1 MLQKLLTVLNIGFL
15 KTLGGKLLQNDFY
28 CHTYVVQISRL
39 CHILRFLG
47 HFDLE
52 SESCPLISTML
63 ILIQIKEA
71 FMSIKRFNVFKV
83 PFIQLTRKPRGLVL
97 LHLFHFVVTLYLKV
111 LYSFAF
117 RNQSKEK
124 TCR

>member
-1 MLQKLLTVLNIGFL
+1 
-15 KTLGGKLLQNDFY
+15 
-28 CHTYVVQISRL
+28 
-39 CHILRFLG
+39 
-47 HFDLE
+47 
-52 SESCPLISTML
+52 ML

-71 FMSIKRFNVFKV
+71 VMSIKRFNTFKV
-83 PFIQLTRKPRGLVL
+83 TFIQLTRKPRGVVL
-97 LHLFHFVVTLYLKV
+97 INLFHFVVALYLKV